1 MLYLRTAQL
10 RKKVIGLYAFYNC
23 QALSNV
29 DFGNAV
35 TSIGSFAFMIDKS
48 LESIEFPD
56 SLESIGRCAFSC
68 YDYGTTGSYFASNLK
83 SVKFGSGL
91 KSIADYAF
99 YENRALNT
107 VKFTGVAL
115 TSIGSESFCNIAI
128 TELDLSGTDTSID
141 RERLSITAIRLKQSN
156 YQV

>member
-1 MLYLRTAQL
+1 M
-10 RKKVIGLYAFYNC
+10 
-23 QALSNV
+23 SNV

-141 RERLSITAIRLKQSN
+141 LSLIHI
-156 YQV
+156 

>member
-1 MLYLRTAQL
+1 
-10 RKKVIGLYAFYNC
+10 
-23 QALSNV
+23 
-29 DFGNAV
+29 
-35 TSIGSFAFMIDKS
+35 MIDKS

-141 RERLSITAIRLKQSN
+141 REAFYNCNSLETVKLSGVKTIGQNAFYNCRKLTSVEILIFQIR
-156 YQV
+156 